1 MTMTQDERISR
12 LEGAFE
18 AFSIMVAN
26 MVTKDELRAAL
37 DGHREAV
44 QAALDG
50 HKEATQA
57 ATEGLRSETV
67 AAIEGLRSETVA
79 AVSGLRGETIAA
91 IAGLRSEMLASNQS
105 LRNEMEAKIRA
116 SELRLVRWMIAT
128 AFAGATLIIG
138 SISAILFMAIRLIT

>member
-18 AFSIMVAN
+18 ALSIMVAN
-26 MVTKDELRAAL
+26 MVTKDELRAEL
-37 DGHREAV
+37 NGHREAIQAALDGEAT

-57 ATEGLRSETV
+57 ATEGLRGEMV
-67 AAIEGLRSETVA
+67 AAINGLRA
-79 AVSGLRGETIAA
+79 ETIAA
-91 IAGLRSEMLASNQS
+91 IAGLRSETLASDQS
-105 LRNEMEAKIRA
+105 LRNEMEAKLRA

-138 SISAILFMAIRLIT
+138 SISAIMFTAIRLMT

>member
-26 MVTKDELRAAL
+26 MVTKDELRAYF
-37 DGHREAV
+37 DGHREA
-44 QAALDG
+44 
-50 HKEATQA
+50 TQ
-57 ATEGLRSETV
+57 
-67 AAIEGLRSETVA
+67 AAIEGLRAETV
-79 AVSGLRGETIAA
+79 AA
-91 IAGLRSEMLASNQS
+91 IAGLRSEMLASDES

-116 SELRLVRWMIAT
+116 SELRLIRWMIAT

-138 SISAILFMAIRLIT
+138 SISAILFAAIRFMT